1 MIDFFFFFRIGVVH
15 IQNIYLYTSYLE
27 QKVIAF
33 RQLKYDYVKNT
44 MDSKVGK
51 LRRLSVKDGLLK
63 DTIILQKQI
72 GSLLK
77 CTVSFRNKHSCF
89 YS

>member
-1 MIDFFFFFRIGVVH
+1 MVH

-44 MDSKVGK
+44 MGSKVGK

-63 DTIILQKQI
+63 ETVVLQKQV

-77 CTVSFRNKHSCF
+77 CNVKYIIYIVIRKSFELSYF
-89 YS
+89 L